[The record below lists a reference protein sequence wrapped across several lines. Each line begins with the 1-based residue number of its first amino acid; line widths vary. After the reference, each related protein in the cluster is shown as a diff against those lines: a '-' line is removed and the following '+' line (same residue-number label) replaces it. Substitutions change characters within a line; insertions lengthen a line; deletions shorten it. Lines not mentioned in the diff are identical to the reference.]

1 MLPQSSSGH
10 MFNKN
15 VSFSR
20 GLGISTT
27 ALLATVTII
36 YREKETESPCQ
47 KKKKISKY
55 KHFINRIGKKT
66 SSFGLQKIFVLCVIH
81 TDI

>member
-1 MLPQSSSGH
+1 MLPQSSLGH
-10 MFNKN
+10 MSNKN

-47 KKKKISKY
+47 KKKISKY

-66 SSFGLQKIFVLCVIH
+66 SSFGLQKTFVLCVIH